1 MQRIIRSVLFG
12 DVRHV
17 VVPEAHDYVTFV
29 RCLVCEDF
37 DLIEDAPLPVCMVS
51 SLVNIHGR
59 LFVIDDQR
67 TRLDLPIAIELS
79 KELARCHD
87 VTDVLVA
94 SLELIRENTKQLSA
108 PFFLSFRYSFWQ
120 VHASKPHVD
129 HHVIACCRI
138 AHIKLRKHA
147 IGWRRCI
154 KRANEMR
161 ELAFNHDAGRPS
173 IPAGNFGGFCLG
185 RSQSEGV
192 VELT

>member
-79 KELARCHD
+79 KELARRHD

-94 SLELIRENTKQLSA
+94 SLELIREDTKQLSA

-120 VHASKPHVD
+120 VHARGEYPFVFLCFLFRTFRTHLSS
-129 HHVIACCRI
+129 RQR
-138 AHIKLRKHA
+138 LRQ
-147 IGWRRCI
+147 
-154 KRANEMR
+154 
-161 ELAFNHDAGRPS
+161 
-173 IPAGNFGGFCLG
+173 
-185 RSQSEGV
+185 RSHLPG
-192 VELT
+192 